1 MAKKVQKIEVA
12 EKSDLKYWVISSVNL
27 DLWYMVLEAKKEH
40 IITQKM
46 ANLLKNTIFFTEW
59 SLEIKKID

>member
-1 MAKKVQKIEVA
+1 MAKKVQKNEVA

-27 DLWYMVLEAKKEH
+27 DLGYMVLEAKKEH

-46 ANLLKNTIFFTEW
+46 ADLLKNTIFFTEW
-59 SLEIKKID
+59 SLKINKID